1 MPIWDE
7 ISSKFLK
14 DGAEVLALPLYNL
27 VNLSIKQSL
36 FPDQCKTAKLKP
48 LFKKGSKSVPK
59 NYRPISLLPDVSK
72 IMEETIQIR
81 TQWYLDKSGLLYRYQ
96 SGFRANLSTDSCL
109 AQLEDLILREMGKGF
124 HTGVILADL
133 QKAFDTL
140 DHTVLLQNM
149 EYMGFKESAIKWFQL
164 LQNNLRKTKSSK
176 TNNQKCK
183 KEQVQTNK
191 RTLIL

>member
-1 MPIWDE
+1 
-7 ISSKFLK
+7 
-14 DGAEVLALPLYNL
+14 
-27 VNLSIKQSL
+27 
-36 FPDQCKTAKLKP
+36 
-48 LFKKGSKSVPK
+48 
-59 NYRPISLLPDVSK
+59 
-72 IMEETIQIR
+72 
-81 TQWYLDKSGLLYRYQ
+81 
-96 SGFRANLSTDSCL
+96 
-109 AQLEDLILREMGKGF
+109 MGKGF

>member
-1 MPIWDE
+1 
-7 ISSKFLK
+7 
-14 DGAEVLALPLYNL
+14 
-27 VNLSIKQSL
+27 
-36 FPDQCKTAKLKP
+36 
-48 LFKKGSKSVPK
+48 
-59 NYRPISLLPDVSK
+59 
-72 IMEETIQIR
+72 
-81 TQWYLDKSGLLYRYQ
+81 
-96 SGFRANLSTDSCL
+96 
-109 AQLEDLILREMGKGF
+109 MGKGF

-140 DHTVLLQNM
+140 DHTELLQNM

>member
-1 MPIWDE
+1 
-7 ISSKFLK
+7 
-14 DGAEVLALPLYNL
+14 
-27 VNLSIKQSL
+27 
-36 FPDQCKTAKLKP
+36 
-48 LFKKGSKSVPK
+48 
-59 NYRPISLLPDVSK
+59 
-72 IMEETIQIR
+72 
-81 TQWYLDKSGLLYRYQ
+81 
-96 SGFRANLSTDSCL
+96 
-109 AQLEDLILREMGKGF
+109 MGKGF

-164 LQNNLRKTKSSK
+164 LQNNLRKTKSLK

-183 KEQVQTNK
+183 KKQVQTNK